1 MFQKL
6 VIGYHGAILAVSYHS
21 EVGLLVDTL
30 LACNQ
35 EAFSV
40 HFSKKNIRQFL
51 ILLQFFPK
59 ILNKSKIFPEFSN
72 NYFKP

>member
-40 HFSKKNIRQFL
+40 HFSKKKYQAISHF
-51 ILLQFFPK
+51 IAVF
-59 ILNKSKIFPEFSN
+59 SKN
-72 NYFKP
+72 FK